1 MRINSWYGVHMR
13 HAMSSFHISAFQ
25 PAMHQCHQ
33 RLGWQSRS
41 TTLLAC
47 QHTTATDSNMIRNW
61 EIKQQKNVAS
71 FGEHTRP
78 VKSLAFSENG
88 YHLAS
93 AAEDCVKLWDLRKLK
108 VLR

>member
-1 MRINSWYGVHMR
+1 
-13 HAMSSFHISAFQ
+13 
-25 PAMHQCHQ
+25 
-33 RLGWQSRS
+33 
-41 TTLLAC
+41 
-47 QHTTATDSNMIRNW
+47 MIRNW